1 MFTRRK
7 PMALCLPI
15 LLVGCM
21 QSSQTYLQ
29 AQAAAPA
36 DRVVVTRD
44 LHPAG
49 PTTRTEHTQNHETE
63 PYKIELARAR
73 SGTRLVGKTRLLR
86 SSGGIWVIET
96 PDGRRQT
103 LPSVSKIPAQSVSL
117 PLENHVVWH
126 VQLLRQYLPSVQPG
140 VATEGEP
147 ALDLILERDR

>member
-1 MFTRRK
+1 
-7 PMALCLPI
+7 
-15 LLVGCM
+15 M
-21 QSSQTYLQ
+21 QSSHTYLQ

-63 PYKIELARAR
+63 PYKIELVRAR

-86 SSGGIWVIET
+86 SSGGVWVVET
-96 PDGRRQT
+96 PDGRQQA
-103 LPSVSKIPAQSVSL
+103 LPSVRQTPTQSVSL
-117 PLENHVVWH
+117 ALENNVVWH
-126 VQLLRQYLPSVQPG
+126 VQLLRQYLPGIQPG
-140 VATEGEP
+140 IATEGEP